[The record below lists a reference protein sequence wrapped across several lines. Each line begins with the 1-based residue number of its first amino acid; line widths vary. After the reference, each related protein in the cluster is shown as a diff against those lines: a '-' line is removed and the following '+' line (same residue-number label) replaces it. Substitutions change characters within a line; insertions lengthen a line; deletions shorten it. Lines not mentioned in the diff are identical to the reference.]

1 MLRSTLTALTLAL
14 ASCLLP
20 QAPAFAEAAPITT
33 QVPGYYRM
41 AVGDMEVTALYDG
54 YIDLDTKLLSDT
66 TPAEVQ
72 SLLARI
78 FVSGE
83 KVQTAVNTFLVNV
96 GGKLVLVDTGT
107 AKAFGPTLGFVADN
121 LRAAGYRPE
130 QVDLVLLTHLHP
142 DHVNGLLDAEGKPL
156 FPNAQIRVAQ
166 AESDFWLSEA
176 QATKAPEGRRP
187 MFQMAQKAAAPYQAH
202 GQWAPFSGEVELAPG
217 IRSVAAPGHTVGHT
231 AYLLESKGERLLII
245 GDTVHSYA
253 VQFAK
258 PDVTIEFD
266 TDKKQA
272 AATRKK
278 LFAWAAQDK
287 LAVAGMHLPFPG
299 LGHIRSEGKAYAW
312 VPVEFSPIRKK

>member
-1 MLRSTLTALTLAL
+1 
-14 ASCLLP
+14 
-20 QAPAFAEAAPITT
+20 
-33 QVPGYYRM
+33 
-41 AVGDMEVTALYDG
+41 
-54 YIDLDTKLLSDT
+54 
-66 TPAEVQ
+66 
-72 SLLARI
+72 
-78 FVSGE
+78 
-83 KVQTAVNTFLVNV
+83 
-96 GGKLVLVDTGT
+96 
-107 AKAFGPTLGFVADN
+107 
-121 LRAAGYRPE
+121 
-130 QVDLVLLTHLHP
+130 
-142 DHVNGLLDAEGKPL
+142 
-156 FPNAQIRVAQ
+156 
-166 AESDFWLSEA
+166 
-176 QATKAPEGRRP
+176 

-245 GDTVHSYA
+245 GDTVHNYA

-299 LGHIRSEGKAYAW
+299 LGHVRSEGKAYAW